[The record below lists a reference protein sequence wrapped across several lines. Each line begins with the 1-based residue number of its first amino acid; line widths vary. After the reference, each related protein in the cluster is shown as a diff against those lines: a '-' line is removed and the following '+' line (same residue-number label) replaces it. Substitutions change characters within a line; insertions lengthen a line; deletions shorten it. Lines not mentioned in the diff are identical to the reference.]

1 VNRPG
6 ATPGATDVHGWT
18 QFGSYLRQARERA
31 GLDVG
36 QAAEHAGVGESD
48 WRAFEAGYREE
59 FGGVRVLPNPTPDV
73 LDRIAVALGVP
84 VEELGAR
91 LGPVA
96 RNRSLDTHREP
107 QVSELARRVDQLPP
121 ADRHLV
127 EALVDRLLGLQGP

>member
-1 VNRPG
+1 MNRSG
-6 ATPGATDVHGWT
+6 ATPGATDAHGWT
-18 QFGSYLRQARERA
+18 QFGDYVRQGRERA

-36 QAAEHAGVGESD
+36 QAAERAGLGESD

-73 LDRIAVALGVP
+73 LDRIATTLGVP

-96 RNRSLDTHREP
+96 RNRPVDAHREP
-107 QVSELARRVDQLPP
+107 PVSELARRVDQLPP

-127 EALVDRLLGLQGP
+127 EALVDRLLGQPGP